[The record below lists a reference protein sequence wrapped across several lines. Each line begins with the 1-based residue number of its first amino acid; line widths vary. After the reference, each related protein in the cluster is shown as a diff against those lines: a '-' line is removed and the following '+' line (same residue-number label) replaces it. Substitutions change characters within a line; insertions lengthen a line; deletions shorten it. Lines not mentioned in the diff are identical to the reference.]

1 MAEEGNTQ
9 TTPQDD
15 AQQTD
20 TQANSQ
26 QQTEPHGTDWKAEA
40 RKWESRAKANAEKAK
55 KWDEE
60 EEKQKTELQKEREAR
75 EKAEAELNRVTA
87 QAEHL
92 KLVNKVSSETGVPAD
107 LLHGETEEELEKS
120 AQAISDFA
128 ASKSPSIPSD
138 KGGSPNQKPITRD
151 SIESIKN
158 QAERIRMRAQH
169 IDLYK

>member
-9 TTPQDD
+9 TEPQDNN
-15 AQQTD
+15 QQTNP
-20 TQANSQ
+20 QN
-26 QQTEPHGTDWKAEA
+26 QTEPHGTDWKAEA
-40 RKWESRAKANAEKAK
+40 RKWESRAKANAEKAR

-75 EKAEAELNRVTA
+75 EKAEAELNKVTA

-92 KLVNKVSSETGVPAD
+92 MLVNKVSSETGVPAD

-138 KGGSPNQKPITRD
+138 KGGSPNQKPLTRD
-151 SIESIKN
+151 SIEAIKN
-158 QAERIRMRAQH
+158 PTERIRMRAQN